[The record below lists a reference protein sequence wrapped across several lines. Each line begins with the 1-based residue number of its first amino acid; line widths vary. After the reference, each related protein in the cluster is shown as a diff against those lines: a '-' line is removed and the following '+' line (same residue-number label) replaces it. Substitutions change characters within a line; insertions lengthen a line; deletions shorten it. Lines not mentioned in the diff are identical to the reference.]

1 LHYECRILLPINKNS
16 FTKRGGGMEKKDKN
30 REQEVLLCVTNLP
43 EQIVKLHGQENM
55 LELLLHAMSQKNC
68 FNFSK
73 AAYFIDN
80 PEFDHLKGVA
90 GVHEPEAYDKDHWK
104 DPQEFSDHMNR
115 APFNNQ
121 VRQMMLKSIKKN
133 SHSEKEV
140 VSELSKELAFKNFH
154 YLSWP
159 VKYNNHGLLIFETE
173 QDEHDQLKE
182 HLESGVHLFGF
193 CPVF

>member
-1 LHYECRILLPINKNS
+1 
-16 FTKRGGGMEKKDKN
+16 MEKKNKT

-43 EQIVKLHGQENM
+43 EQLVKYHGQENM
-55 LELLLHAMSQKNC
+55 LELLLHSMSQKSC

-80 PEFDHLKGVA
+80 PDFDHLKGVA
-90 GVHEPEAYDKDHWK
+90 GFHNPEAYNQDHWK
-104 DPQEFSDHMNR
+104 DTQIFSDHMKR

-121 VRQMMLKSIKKN
+121 VREVMRTSIKKN
-133 SHSEKEV
+133 NHLEKEV
-140 VSELSKELAFKNFH
+140 VKELSQELAFTDPH

-159 VKYNNHGLLIFETE
+159 VKYNNHGLLLFETDPE
-173 QDEHDQLKE
+173 DHEALKE